1 MKLSTLVL
9 STFSVVAAVVSP
21 VTNAAL
27 REYMA
32 QRRTIASQQRA
43 IHRGYHRP
51 RPRCPGRG
59 RAISLGKL
67 MNQIQRA
74 EKAAATFAAMLK
86 ITEKY

>member
-9 STFSVVAAVVSP
+9 STFSAVAAVVSP

-32 QRRTIASQQRA
+32 QRRNIAGQRRA
-43 IHRGYHRP
+43 IQQGYRRP
-51 RPRCPGRG
+51 RPKGRSQG

-67 MNQIQRA
+67 MNRLQRA